1 MQLVIGPVCPRAV
14 GSLLRAR
21 KARRANCGVAASAD
35 GKAGEGSDSLFGANA
50 GVSRQALFNDI
61 APVYDTLNDVLSLG
75 QHRVWKA
82 RFAHECD
89 SN

>member
-1 MQLVIGPVCPRAV
+1 
-14 GSLLRAR
+14 
-21 KARRANCGVAASAD
+21 VAASAD